1 MDIDVVATVYNRDNL
16 LIHVLE
22 EYKFGKGPAGMALI
36 DILGKREISAKADSN
51 VRFAVFSLG
60 GFTEELEEYAL
71 ETGTL
76 LIDCGKLLGD
86 DDPEVI

>member
-1 MDIDVVATVYNRDNL
+1 
-16 LIHVLE
+16 
-22 EYKFGKGPAGMALI
+22 MALI

-76 LIDCGKLLGD
+76 LIDCG
-86 DDPEVI
+86 

>member
-1 MDIDVVATVYNRDNL
+1 MDIDVVATVYNKDNL
-16 LIHVLE
+16 LIHIPRECKL
-22 EYKFGKGPAGMALI
+22 GKGPAGMALI
-36 DILGKREISAKADSN
+36 DILEKRAISTRADSN

-71 ETGTL
+71 ETRTL

-86 DDPEVI
+86 DDPDVI